1 MSEDPDR
8 DLNDALADHGI
19 SRRGLMKLAG
29 AATAASASLGMAAS
43 AFAQE
48 RSAVEEKAAAD
59 AGLYEA
65 KAGRAKDTNTKDA
78 ALTWLDNN
86 AGKVTALN
94 DEVFAA
100 AELSLREWQSSLA
113 HANLLRKQGFSID
126 WGTAGLPAAF
136 IATYTNGHGGP
147 AIGFNAEYDALPG
160 ISQKAGLGVHDPA
173 VYGYDPYSPEYG
185 AGHGCGH
192 CALGSA
198 ATGAAIATANALRKT
213 GAAGTVRLFGSTGE
227 EQLVGKVYAARAGA
241 YKDLDAFVDWHPSPA
256 NAVGWGSSSAMC
268 SMAFTFLGQTSH
280 GGAPT
285 PARSSLTA
293 IQMMVSML
301 EFIRE
306 KDVPSSAKMH
316 FAIPNAGRAPNV
328 ITDIATI
335 WVYAREGTPERA
347 HFLMDKVKLCAT
359 AAAEAGR
366 VELRTRYITGC
377 WNSLGN
383 RTMAELGYENML
395 AIGPPKFSSASHDLA
410 KQIQNSLGLPQAG
423 MSETIPAL
431 SPPAPLPEGG
441 TSTDMGDVSWLVPRV
456 SFSSAVWVAG
466 APPHNWANAST
477 AGSEPGH
484 TALMQVSKWMAA
496 TAVDLITQPDV
507 LKEVRAEFDERT
519 RTRKWSTMLPAG
531 TEPPLYE
538 PPADFLRKTAESFPP
553 AGVTWPA
560 PQLIARMPLN
570 PQGPPRIPV
579 T

>member
-1 MSEDPDR
+1 MSEDLDKGLR
-8 DLNDALADHGI
+8 DGLAETGI

-29 AATAASASLGMAAS
+29 AATAASASLGVSAK

-48 RSAVEEKAAAD
+48 KDAAGEKAAEE
-59 AGLYEA
+59 AGTYERRQ
-65 KAGRAKDTNTKDA
+65 GRAKDSNAKATA
-78 ALTWLDNN
+78 VSWLDNN
-86 AGKVTALN
+86 QAKVTDLN
-94 DEVFAA
+94 DEVFDA
-100 AELSLREWQSSLA
+100 AELSLREWRSALA
-113 HANLLRKQGFSID
+113 HANLLRRQGFSIE

-136 IATYTNGHGGP
+136 IATYTNGRGGP

-160 ISQKAGLGVHDPA
+160 ISQKAGVGIHDPA
-173 VYGYDPYSPEYG
+173 VYDYDPYAPEYG

-192 CALGSA
+192 CALGA
-198 ATGAAIATANALRKT
+198 ASTGAAIATAQALRKH
-213 GAAGTVRLFGSTGE
+213 GVPGTVRLYGSTGE

-241 YKDLDAFVDWHPSPA
+241 YKDLDAFIDWHPSPA
-256 NAVGWGSSSAMC
+256 NATGWGSSSAMC
-268 SMAFTFLGQTSH
+268 SMTFTFLGQTSH

-285 PARSSLTA
+285 PARSSVTA

-347 HFLMDKVKLCAT
+347 TFLMDKVRKCAQ
-359 AAAEAGR
+359 AAADASR
-366 VELRTRYITGC
+366 TELRTRYVTGC
-377 WNSLGN
+377 WNTLGN
-383 RTMAELGYENML
+383 KAGAELGYENML
-395 AIGPPKFSSASHDLA
+395 AIGPPKYSKASQDLA
-410 KQIQNSLGLPQAG
+410 KQIQGSLGLPQNG

-431 SPPAPLPEGG
+431 APPAPFPEGG

-456 SFSSAVWVAG
+456 SFSAAVWVAG

-484 TALMQVSKWMAA
+484 TGLMAAAKYMAA
-496 TAVDLITQPDV
+496 TAVDLITQKDV
-507 LKEVRAEFDERT
+507 LTEVKAEFAERT
-519 RTRKWSTMLPAG
+519 KTRRWSTMLPAG
-531 TEPPLYE
+531 TEPPIYQ
-538 PPADFLRKTAESFPP
+538 PPPDFLRKTAEEWPP
-553 AGVTWPA
+553 RGITWPVA
-560 PQLIARMPLN
+560 PLIARMPLN
-570 PQGPPRIPV
+570 DPGPPRIPV